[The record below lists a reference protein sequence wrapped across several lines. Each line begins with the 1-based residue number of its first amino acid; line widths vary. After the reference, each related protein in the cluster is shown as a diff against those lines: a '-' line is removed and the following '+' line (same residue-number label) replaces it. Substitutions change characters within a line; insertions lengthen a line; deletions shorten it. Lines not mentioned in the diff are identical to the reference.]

1 MTPHLPHLLPTIH
14 SCMSELQVTSSQG
27 GVWRFLLH
35 LSATPAAPDDV
46 ITVEAQGLNQETQVG
61 FRLTSMAE

>member
-1 MTPHLPHLLPTIH
+1 
-14 SCMSELQVTSSQG
+14 MSELQVTSSQG

-35 LSATPAAPDDV
+35 LAATPAAPDDV